1 MQLLAILFKL
11 FVDDAHADA
20 LVETAPTYLTREA
33 ARDHIASAFV
43 AGIATSQRPA
53 LLLSIAWH
61 ESRYEQNVV
70 SIEANGR
77 VSCGVMTPSP
87 TTKCQATDLTGNYLT
102 GAQHLAEWQAAFPRD
117 ERLALQ
123 GYGGGYRAIKTC
135 ASSKH
140 YACAVPAVFLWRA
153 NLIERAWQKRSAV
166 LVWSA

>member
-43 AGIATSQRPA
+43 AGIATNQRPA

-70 SIEANGR
+70 STEAGGL

-87 TTKCQATDLTGNYLT
+87 TTKCYATDLTSNYLV
-102 GAQHLAEWQAAFPRD
+102 GAKHLNEWRDATRAEWTM
-117 ERLALQ
+117 LL

-140 YACAVPAVFLWRA
+140 YACAVPGVFLWRA
-153 NLIERAWQKRSAV
+153 NLIERAWRKRLVV
-166 LVWSA
+166 LV